1 MWVIKVIYITIA
13 LILTDIVSGILKAS
27 YQKKLN
33 SKSIKKGGLK
43 KLSSLIIIIT
53 CMIIEHGLILLDYQY
68 IPLTLIACI
77 YISIMEVISIIENI
91 QVMNPNIKG
100 LISLIYKILGG
111 NENDDGTNSKTS

>member
-13 LILTDIVSGILKAS
+13 LILTDIVSGILKAA